1 MRYLLDTNVCIRYL
15 NGQSEA
21 IRQQLKRRK
30 AEEIVLCSV
39 VKAELFYGALKSKN
53 PQKNLGKQHQFV
65 EHFVSLSF
73 DDQAAEAYSQ
83 IRANLERIGMPIG
96 PNDLLIGAIALVNEA
111 ILVTHNVGEFSR
123 IKGLK
128 VEDWENEARERG

>member
-30 AEEIVLCSV
+30 AEEIVLCLV

-53 PQKNLGKQHQFV
+53 PQRKSENNT
-65 EHFVSLSF
+65 SL
-73 DDQAAEAYSQ
+73 
-83 IRANLERIGMPIG
+83 
-96 PNDLLIGAIALVNEA
+96 
-111 ILVTHNVGEFSR
+111 
-123 IKGLK
+123 
-128 VEDWENEARERG
+128 